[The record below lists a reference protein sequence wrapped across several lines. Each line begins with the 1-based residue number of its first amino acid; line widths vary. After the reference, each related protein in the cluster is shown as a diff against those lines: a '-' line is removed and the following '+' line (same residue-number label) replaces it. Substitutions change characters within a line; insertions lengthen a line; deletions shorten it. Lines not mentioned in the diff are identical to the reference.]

1 MDTDDLIGFPLMDDW
16 IAEDEEE
23 NEENGDECEDEE
35 F

>member
-1 MDTDDLIGFPLMDDW
+1 MDTDDLIGFLLMDDW

-23 NEENGDECEDEE
+23 NEENGDEYEDEE

>member
-1 MDTDDLIGFPLMDDW
+1 MDTDDLIGFLLMDDW